1 MTANL
6 PLDGIKVLDFTQ
18 VMLGPCATQM
28 LADLGADVIK
38 IERPKHGDLSRSSI
52 EHDANDG
59 DNPVYC
65 SLNRN
70 KRSITINVR
79 EAEGQAI
86 VHELAKAAD
95 VVVNNFR
102 PGVMDRNNLGFET
115 LSEINPGIIFAFG
128 SGFGSSG
135 PYVHK
140 GGQDVLAQAM
150 TGTMARKA
158 DPNHPMAIYP
168 TALCDYSAGMHL
180 VQGVLAALLQRH
192 KTGRGQQVEVSLY
205 NSMIAMQMQEAV
217 AHMYSGLDLNWAAM
231 PLSGAFETTD
241 GALVLVGAFK
251 PNPLQDICNA
261 FGIEDL
267 SEQFPDLETQ
277 RANRDFL
284 QSVFRENFARNTTD
298 YWIARLEEQDLLCAP
313 VKNLA
318 AALEDPQ
325 TLHNEMITEI
335 DYVNGRKLKL
345 VSSPIFMSEAPF
357 SVRHAPPMLGQHT
370 EEILAESGYSD
381 ERISALRAEGLVG

>member
-6 PLDGIKVLDFTQ
+6 PLDGIKILDFTQ

-38 IERPKHGDLSRSSI
+38 IERPKYGDLSRSAI
-52 EHDANDG
+52 EHDYSDG

-79 EAEGQAI
+79 KPEGQAI
-86 VHELAKAAD
+86 VHEMAKTAD

-102 PGVMDRNNLGFET
+102 PGVMDRNNIGYEK
-115 LSEINPGIIFAFG
+115 LSKINPGIIYGFG

-135 PYVHK
+135 PNVHK

-158 DPNHPMAIYP
+158 DPGHPLAIYP

-180 VQGVLAALLQRH
+180 VQGIMAALLQRH
-192 KTGRGQQVEVSLY
+192 KTGRGQKVEVSLY
-205 NSMIAMQMQEAV
+205 DSMIAMQMQEA
-217 AHMYSGLDLNWAAM
+217 ATHMYSGFELNWAAM

-241 GALVLVGAFK
+241 GALVMIGAFK
-251 PNPLQDICNA
+251 ANPLQDICKA
-261 FGIEDL
+261 LGVDDL
-267 SEQFPDLETQ
+267 SVKYPELEIQ
-277 RANRDFL
+277 RANRDYL
-284 QSVFRENFARNTTD
+284 QSVFAENFANNTTE
-298 YWIARLEEQDLLCAP
+298 YWIGKLEEQDLLCAP
-313 VKNLA
+313 IKDLPT
-318 AALEDPQ
+318 ALEDPQ
-325 TLHNEMITEI
+325 TIHNQMITEI
-335 DYVNGRKLKL
+335 DYVNGRKMKL
-345 VSSPIFMSEAPF
+345 VASPIHMSDAPF
-357 SVRHAPPMLGQHT
+357 SVRHAPPLLGQQT
-370 EEILAESGYSD
+370 DEILAEAGYD
-381 ERISALRAEGLVG
+381 TDRIAALRAEGIVG

>member
-6 PLDGIKVLDFTQ
+6 PLDGIKVLDFSQ

-28 LADLGADVIK
+28 LADMGADVIK
-38 IERPKHGDLSRSSI
+38 IERPKFGDLSRTAI
-52 EHDANDG
+52 EHDYNDG
-59 DNPVYC
+59 DNPVFC

-79 EAEGQAI
+79 EPEGQAI
-86 VHELAKAAD
+86 VHKMAKEAD

-102 PGVMDRNNLGFET
+102 PGVMDRNNIGYEA
-115 LSEINPGIIFAFG
+115 LSNINPGIIFAFG
-128 SGFGSSG
+128 SGFGSTG

-158 DPNHPMAIYP
+158 DPNHPLAIYP

-192 KTGRGQQVEVSLY
+192 TTGRGQLVEVSLY

-217 AHMYSGLDLNWAAM
+217 THMYSGFDLNWAAM

-241 GALVLVGAFK
+241 GALVLIGAFK
-251 PNPLQDICNA
+251 ANPLQDICNA
-261 FGIEDL
+261 LGIDDL
-267 SEQFPDLETQ
+267 SPTYPALEIQ

-284 QSVFRENFARNTTD
+284 QSVFAENFAENTTEF
-298 YWIARLEEQDLLCAP
+298 WIGKLEEQDLLCAP
-313 VKNLA
+313 VKTLPD
-318 AALEDPQ
+318 ALEDPQ
-325 TLHNEMITEI
+325 TIHNKMITEI
-335 DYVNGRKLKL
+335 DYVGRQMKL
-345 VSSPIFMSEAPF
+345 VASPINMSDAPF
-357 SVRHAPPMLGQHT
+357 EIRHAPPRLGEQT
-370 EEILAESGYSD
+370 DEILAEAGYD
-381 ERISALRAEGLVG
+381 AERIAALRSEGLVG

>member
-6 PLDGIKVLDFTQ
+6 PLDGIKVLDFSQ

-28 LADLGADVIK
+28 LADMGADVIK
-38 IERPKHGDLSRSSI
+38 IERPKFGDLSRASI
-52 EHDANDG
+52 EHDYNDG
-59 DNPVYC
+59 DNPVFC

-70 KRSITINVR
+70 KRSITIDVR
-79 EAEGQAI
+79 KPEGQAI
-86 VHELAKAAD
+86 IHEMAKEAD

-102 PGVMDRNNLGFET
+102 PGVMDRNNIGYEA
-115 LSEINPGIIFAFG
+115 LSKINPRIIFAFG
-128 SGFGSSG
+128 SGFGSTG

-158 DPNHPMAIYP
+158 DPNHPLAIYP

-192 KTGRGQQVEVSLY
+192 TTGRGQLVEVSLY

-217 AHMYSGLDLNWAAM
+217 THMYSGFDLNWAAM

-241 GALVLVGAFK
+241 GTLVLIGAFK
-251 PNPLQDICNA
+251 ANPLQDICNA
-261 FGIEDL
+261 LGIDDL
-267 SEQFPDLETQ
+267 SPTYPELEIQ

-284 QSVFRENFARNTTD
+284 QSVFAENFAKNTTEF
-298 YWIARLEEQDLLCAP
+298 WIGKLEEQDLLCAP
-313 VKNLA
+313 VKTLPDT
-318 AALEDPQ
+318 LEDPQ
-325 TLHNEMITEI
+325 TIHNKMITEI
-335 DYVNGRKLKL
+335 DYVGRQMKL
-345 VSSPIFMSEAPF
+345 VASPINMSDAPF
-357 SVRHAPPMLGQHT
+357 EIRYAPPRLGEQT
-370 EEILAESGYSD
+370 DEILAEAGYD
-381 ERISALRAEGLVG
+381 PDRIAALRSEGLVG

>member
-1 MTANL
+1 MTTNL
-6 PLDGIKVLDFTQ
+6 PLDGIKILDFTQ

-38 IERPKHGDLSRSSI
+38 IERPKYGDLSRSAI
-52 EHDANDG
+52 EHNEDDG

-70 KRSITINVR
+70 KRSITIDIR
-79 EAEGQAI
+79 KPEGQAI
-86 VHELAKAAD
+86 VHELAKTAD

-102 PGVMDRNNLGFET
+102 PGVMDRNNIGYKT
-115 LSEINPGIIFAFG
+115 LSEINPGIIFGFG

-135 PYVHK
+135 PNVHK

-158 DPNHPMAIYP
+158 DPGHPLAIYP

-180 VQGVLAALLQRH
+180 VQGIMAALLQRL

-205 NSMIAMQMQEAV
+205 DSMIAMQMQEAV
-217 AHMYSGLDLNWAAM
+217 THMYSGFDLNWAAM

-241 GALVLVGAFK
+241 GALVLIGAFK
-251 PNPLQDICNA
+251 TNPLQDICTA
-261 FGIEDL
+261 LGVDDM
-267 SEQFPDLETQ
+267 SVKYPDLETQ
-277 RANRDFL
+277 RPARDHI
-284 QSVFRENFARNTTD
+284 QAVFAENFAKNTTA
-298 YWIARLEEQDLLCAP
+298 YWLGKLEEQDLLCAP
-313 VKNLA
+313 IKDLP

-325 TLHNEMITEI
+325 TIHNQMVTEI
-335 DYVNGRKLKL
+335 DYVNGRKMKL
-345 VSSPIFMSEAPF
+345 VASPIHMSDAPF
-357 SVRHAPPMLGQHT
+357 KVRHAPPRLGEQT
-370 EEILAESGYSD
+370 DEILAEAGYD
-381 ERISALRAEGLVG
+381 AEAIAGMRADGLVG